1 MKDNIPCSKSY
12 AQRYILGA
20 LFSNSKVTLYG
31 IDKDN
36 ISEDI
41 KSAIRLLDEFG
52 VKYEFIDD
60 SLKIDATKIFIQ
72 KHLFNGFKFNCG
84 ESGTLIRLLIPILAS
99 YRGTFVLSGKGS
111 LEHRNLDSIKD
122 TFNDLCI
129 SFTSDCGCVPIIV
142 SSLGDYHDRYEE
154 LTLDGKETSQYISGM
169 IMAACFS
176 GQKKRFKIV
185 NCPSL
190 EYVKITIEA
199 MNLLGY
205 DVYDINGY
213 DYVCVNGRPYPQEE
227 YRINIEKDWSS
238 AAAYIV
244 EKIIEDD
251 DRIEI
256 DDLDVY
262 SWQCD
267 SAILDLIRLKY
278 STWFNGFHVTITND
292 GSELTSFK
300 FNCTRCPDLFP
311 VVCALAS
318 TIKSGWSE
326 VIGLDRLVNKESD
339 RGQVMHD
346 ELKKYGINVYIK
358 ENSLF
363 IKGTDKIV
371 DAPYDSHNDH
381 RIAMALMMIRNYY
394 GLTIPDED
402 PCLDKSYPKFRKDIY
417 KITRH
422 A

>member
-1 MKDNIPCSKSY
+1 MNHIPCSKSY
-12 AQRYILGA
+12 AQRYVLGA
-20 LFSNSKVTLYG
+20 LFSNSKVTLFG
-31 IDKDN
+31 IDEDN
-36 ISEDI
+36 ISEDV

-52 VKYEFIDD
+52 AQYEFIGDL
-60 SLKIDATKIFIQ
+60 LKIDATKVDI
-72 KHLFNGFKFNCG
+72 KEKVKNGFKFNCG

-99 YRGTFVLSGKGS
+99 YQGFSVLDGIGS
-111 LEHRNLDSIKD
+111 LRHRNLDSIKD
-122 TFNDLCI
+122 TFKELGI
-129 SFTSDCGCVPIIV
+129 SFTSDCGCVPIII
-142 SSLGDYHDRYEE
+142 SGLGDYHDRYKE
-154 LTLDGKETSQYISGM
+154 LTLDGRETSQYISGM

-176 GQKKRFKIV
+176 GQKKKFEIV

-205 DVYDINGY
+205 EVYDINGY
-213 DYVCVNGRPYPQEE
+213 DYVCVNGRPNPQEE
-227 YRINIEKDWSS
+227 YKINIEKDWSS

-251 DRIEI
+251 NRIEI

-267 SAILDLIRLKY
+267 SAILDLINLKY

-292 GSELTSFK
+292 ESELTPFK
-300 FNCTRCPDLFP
+300 FDCTRCPDLFP

-326 VIGLDRLVNKESD
+326 VIGLDRLVNKESN

-346 ELKKYGINVYIK
+346 ELKKYGIDVYIK

-371 DAPYDSHNDH
+371 DTPYDSHNDH
-381 RIAMALMMIRNYY
+381 RIAMALMMIKNYY
-394 GLTIPDED
+394 GLSIPDTD
-402 PCLDKSYPKFRKDIY
+402 PCLNKSYPKFIEDI
-417 KITRH
+417 KIKRTKN

>member
-1 MKDNIPCSKSY
+1 MNHIPCSKSY

-20 LFSNSKVTLYG
+20 LFSNSKVTLLG

-52 VKYEFIDD
+52 AKYEFVDD
-60 SLKIDATKIFIQ
+60 ALKIDATKIFIQ

-99 YRGTFVLSGKGS
+99 YRGTFVLTGKGS
-111 LEHRNLDSIKD
+111 LEHRNLDSIAH
-122 TFNDLCI
+122 TLADLCI
-129 SFTSDCGCVPIIV
+129 FYNSNNGKVPIII

-154 LTLDGKETSQYISGM
+154 LTLDGKETSQYISGI
-169 IMAACFS
+169 IMSACFFE
-176 GQKKRFKIV
+176 QKKRFKIV

-190 EYVKITIEA
+190 EYVKITIDA
-199 MNLLGY
+199 MRRLGY
-205 DVYDINGY
+205 DVDIDDN
-213 DYVCVNGRPYPQEE
+213 DYIHVNGRYYYQDEWCIE
-227 YRINIEKDWSS
+227 VEKDWSS

-244 EKIIEDD
+244 EKMIEDD

-256 DDLDVY
+256 DGIDFY
-262 SWQCD
+262 SYQCD
-267 SAILDLIRLKY
+267 ASIIDLTNSWY
-278 STWFNGFHVTITND
+278 ATFFNGLKMTMTRITN
-292 GSELTSFK
+292 ELSPFR
-300 FNCTRCPDLFP
+300 FDCTNCPDLFP

-318 TIKSGWSE
+318 TIKTGWSE

-363 IKGTDKIV
+363 IKGV
-371 DAPYDSHNDH
+371 DNIIDTPYDSHNDH
-381 RIAMALMMIRNYY
+381 RIAMALMMIKNYY
-394 GLTIPDED
+394 GLAIPDED

-417 KITRH
+417 KVYRH